1 MAHYKK
7 RPKVKRYRRSFYSR
21 EMKLK
26 KGIGIAVLVLAVLGI
41 GWLAAPHVLDLAT
54 HTWYTVVRNRDLSA
68 SSPAVS
74 EAASSTAA
82 SEAAASSVAEPEPA
96 PEPEP
101 TPGTAIVAGSWAEVD
116 VTTLTDEAAITAAA
130 QQLAAQG
137 AVYAVVPL
145 KDTAGSLYYASQVPA
160 AAGSVAANPV
170 DAAAIARVFKA
181 NGITPVAQLAAF
193 RDPAGARADHAMAI
207 RYKGQEYLWLD
218 NKASAGGNPWL
229 NPYAAEAVQYIG
241 DLIEEVHGMG
251 FDQVLLKNVQFPS
264 STSSKQD
271 YGSTNG
277 VDRAGQLAADIAAW
291 QSRFGTEVTL
301 WYGYSLSQ
309 VTDATRA
316 LVEKINAAAR
326 EAGFEATWVDAGG
339 GSDGNRIA
347 KAGIPVVD
355 GCGPAGA
362 GFHTDRESLRLDTVE
377 ERIRMIVRFLS
388 LI

>member
-41 GWLAAPHVLDLAT
+41 GWLAAPHVLDWAT

-82 SEAAASSVAEPEPA
+82 SEAVASSVAEPEPA

-145 KDTAGSLYYASQVPA
+145 KDMAGSLYYASQVPA
-160 AAGSVAANPV
+160 SRRWRSWPRSVTRPV
-170 DAAAIARVFKA
+170 PARTTPWPSAIKAR
-181 NGITPVAQLAAF
+181 NTSGWTTRP
-193 RDPAGARADHAMAI
+193 RRAET
-207 RYKGQEYLWLD
+207 R
-218 NKASAGGNPWL
+218 
-229 NPYAAEAVQYIG
+229 
-241 DLIEEVHGMG
+241 
-251 FDQVLLKNVQFPS
+251 
-264 STSSKQD
+264 
-271 YGSTNG
+271 GSTPM
-277 VDRAGQLAADIAAW
+277 RRRRCSI
-291 QSRFGTEVTL
+291 S
-301 WYGYSLSQ
+301 
-309 VTDATRA
+309 AT
-316 LVEKINAAAR
+316 
-326 EAGFEATWVDAGG
+326 
-339 GSDGNRIA
+339 
-347 KAGIPVVD
+347 
-355 GCGPAGA
+355 
-362 GFHTDRESLRLDTVE
+362 
-377 ERIRMIVRFLS
+377 
-388 LI
+388 

>member
-41 GWLAAPHVLDLAT
+41 GWLAAPHVLDWAT

-82 SEAAASSVAEPEPA
+82 SEAAASSVAEPA

-241 DLIEEVHGMG
+241 DLI
-251 FDQVLLKNVQFPS
+251 
-264 STSSKQD
+264 
-271 YGSTNG
+271 
-277 VDRAGQLAADIAAW
+277 
-291 QSRFGTEVTL
+291 
-301 WYGYSLSQ
+301 
-309 VTDATRA
+309 
-316 LVEKINAAAR
+316 
-326 EAGFEATWVDAGG
+326 
-339 GSDGNRIA
+339 
-347 KAGIPVVD
+347 
-355 GCGPAGA
+355 
-362 GFHTDRESLRLDTVE
+362 
-377 ERIRMIVRFLS
+377 
-388 LI
+388 